1 MRSKV
6 HDLRA
11 ASPVALLI
19 KVARIKTL
27 PPLGRRGGSS
37 EGEATQDESAHDH
50 GQSVE
55 AQRVSSKGNSPQRLS
70 LCSKLFP
77 ERFAANDL
85 PKDGAE
91 LEFFTGGSLSDLI
104 DRQGIGR
111 CELTRQSE
119 P

>member
-1 MRSKV
+1 MRGKV

-11 ASPVALLI
+11 SGPVALLI

-37 EGEATQDESAHDH
+37 EGETTQDESAHDH

-55 AQRVSSKGNSPQRLS
+55 AQCVSSKGNSPQRLP

-91 LEFFTGGSLSDLI
+91 LEFFTCGSLSDLI